1 MLASILNLFS
11 GGVLGVAGG
20 IFQKWI
26 EQKHAVAEAEMNLKI
41 LMEKNKHEANM
52 ADKERQYLIEEAKN
66 ALVLAQVNASKEEN
80 IASLDALKTSMESDK
95 FQAPDSVQI
104 RYAGAYATLDFLRGT
119 VRIVLTYVLYFTVLI
134 VFAICLYQLSI
145 ADIKASFP
153 QTFKDITKTVL
164 FLAELATGY
173 WFAARPMFRKDK
185 D

>member
-104 RYAGAYATLDFLRGT
+104 R
-119 VRIVLTYVLYFTVLI
+119 
-134 VFAICLYQLSI
+134 
-145 ADIKASFP
+145 
-153 QTFKDITKTVL
+153 
-164 FLAELATGY
+164 
-173 WFAARPMFRKDK
+173 
-185 D
+185 